1 MNVLEFEFRY
11 LYNIMQYMILSV
23 ISVNQVR
30 LFLVAP
36 FQVPV
41 SGRGLCTCRHSDA
54 QVNRGEVHV
63 FRDLENVPDS

>member
-41 SGRGLCTCRHSDA
+41 VGIFYYIPIILGGQISLLIILAIYQFGALID
-54 QVNRGEVHV
+54 
-63 FRDLENVPDS
+63 